1 MKQGGNRTMKF
12 RMPFLSALILFCSIG
27 FASGNAAAD
36 WNAAVQGHTIP
47 STMRPG
53 EVREVSVT
61 MLNTG
66 TDTWTRSWDLLYS
79 RNVPENFWGIFGNYL
94 NEGEAID
101 PGESKTFTFFIS
113 APDTPGSYNC
123 D

>member
-53 EVREVSVT
+53 
-61 MLNTG
+61 
-66 TDTWTRSWDLLYS
+66 
-79 RNVPENFWGIFGNYL
+79 
-94 NEGEAID
+94 
-101 PGESKTFTFFIS
+101 
-113 APDTPGSYNC
+113 
-123 D
+123 